1 MADAAR
7 EAGEAILTIVR
18 RGFDVE
24 AKRDRSPVTEA
35 DRAAELII
43 LAALA
48 QAAPGVPVIAEEEV
62 AAGRIP
68 AHDRTFFL
76 VDPLDG
82 TKEFVRGGDDYT
94 VNIALVADLVPRL
107 GVVFAPATGRLHL
120 GLVGAGAWADDG
132 GGRRAIRTR
141 ARAVPVTAVASKS
154 HFTQDTSNYLEA
166 AVGACGHVSIGSSLK
181 FCIVAEGEADIYP
194 RLSPTSE
201 WDTAAGQAGPMRL
214 TAARCA
220 TARPR
225 SSIAPSSRRADGRR
239 PPRRRF
245 SSRSRVAAIC
255 PRGCELGL
263 GNRRQD
269 NPAQHSVEPF
279 RINFLPNVRPIA
291 EPQRFHLVERR
302 LEPGVEGAGFLAIA
316 FEHAKAPGQPL
327 RLRDGAGE
335 VIEPPDAVHGG
346 SLISGGSMQI
356 LTPQARATMHGCLP
370 ARCNCLRFERENGL
384 TFLRNARYHRPARSY
399 CRGTRTD
406 GHVPEQQPKPRKQ
419 FRSAPSPRRRG
430 HGIGPSAG
438 PPDRDDGRTP
448 ACRGGRHRS
457 RPRTDP

>member
-141 ARAVPVTAVASKS
+141 ARAEPVTAVASKS
-154 HFTQDTSNYLEA
+154 HFTQDTSDYLEA

-201 WDTAAGQAGPMRL
+201 WDTAAGHAVLLAAGGRVDAPDGSPLRYGKARVPQSRL
-214 TAARCA
+214 
-220 TARPR
+220 
-225 SSIAPSSRRADGRR
+225 RRDGRMGAAPR
-239 PPRRRF
+239 GAVSRAVRGRRR
-245 SSRSRVAAIC
+245 
-255 PRGCELGL
+255 
-263 GNRRQD
+263 
-269 NPAQHSVEPF
+269 
-279 RINFLPNVRPIA
+279 
-291 EPQRFHLVERR
+291 
-302 LEPGVEGAGFLAIA
+302 
-316 FEHAKAPGQPL
+316 
-327 RLRDGAGE
+327 
-335 VIEPPDAVHGG
+335 
-346 SLISGGSMQI
+346 
-356 LTPQARATMHGCLP
+356 
-370 ARCNCLRFERENGL
+370 
-384 TFLRNARYHRPARSY
+384 
-399 CRGTRTD
+399 
-406 GHVPEQQPKPRKQ
+406 
-419 FRSAPSPRRRG
+419 SA
-430 HGIGPSAG
+430 
-438 PPDRDDGRTP
+438 
-448 ACRGGRHRS
+448 RGGVS
-457 RPRTDP
+457 